1 MEVRMSLGLKYT
13 FLGHAIIAT
22 FFGLVYLFIPETWNE
37 LIKWPMEE
45 IDAYRLLG
53 AAILGY
59 GTSSWLAYRAT
70 TKEAVLIIVRMELV
84 WTALGAIVLLFG
96 VLSDRLPNFA
106 WVNIIIFAAFAVLF
120 SVFYPRR

>member
-1 MEVRMSLGLKYT
+1 MEVRMSSGLKYT

-22 FFGLVYLFIPETWNE
+22 FFGLVYLLIPETWNE
-37 LIKWPMEE
+37 LIKWPFEE

-70 TKEAVLIIVRMELV
+70 TKDAVLIVVRMELV
-84 WTALGAIVLLFG
+84 WTALGTIVMLFG
-96 VLSDRLPNFA
+96 VLSERLPTIS
-106 WVNIIIFAAFAVLF
+106 WVLVVILAAFVVLF

>member
-1 MEVRMSLGLKYT
+1 MEVRISSGLKYT

-22 FFGLVYLFIPETWNE
+22 FFGLVYLFIPETWND

-53 AAILGY
+53 AALLGY

-70 TKEAVLIIVRMELV
+70 TKEAVVILVRMELV
-84 WTALGAIVLLFG
+84 WTALGAIVMLFG
-96 VLSDRLPNFA
+96 VLSDRLPTFA